1 MARATVAEIDKRLSA
16 HEAACEVRWRENWRR
31 LETIETEVKAI
42 NKSIPPT
49 IKAVLMFPTI
59 KAAPIAKVNVA
70 ITGIPR

>member
-42 NKSIPPT
+42 NNSFRAGLVFFGT
-49 IKAVLMFPTI
+49 LMLT
-59 KAAPIAKVNVA
+59 
-70 ITGIPR
+70 ITGFIVKTSLF

>member
-42 NKSIPPT
+42 NKSIRAGLVFFGT
-49 IKAVLMFPTI
+49 LML
-59 KAAPIAKVNVA
+59 A
-70 ITGIPR
+70 ITGFMVKTSLF